1 MATQQQQTDTID
13 ALTDAQ
19 IASGATAAEFA
30 AYLGALVG
38 AAHMAQ
44 LTPQDVGAIVSVGGI
59 TTKISAANA
68 QIETL
73 QDELDAAVAV
83 KQAAITAVNN
93 AKATL
98 QEQLKAVVGGS

>member
-1 MATQQQQTDTID
+1 MPTTEQINEYISAMV
-13 ALTDAQ
+13 AAA
-19 IASGATAAEFA
+19 IASGLEPSDLA
-30 AYLGALVG
+30 
-38 AAHMAQ
+38 
-44 LTPQDVGAIVSVGGI
+44 AIVTIGGI

-83 KQAAITAVNN
+83 KQAAIATVNN

-98 QEQLKAVVGGS
+98 QEQLKQAVGGS